1 MKRIGFT
8 KVTTP
13 TGSCRRSMNR
23 CACAIL
29 FLVVTA
35 PGYAQFISVEDSL
48 EARLPDLRGKALAD
62 AYNIIA
68 KENVYSDLDKLDRY
82 ADKADSLS
90 QRLGYAEGRLYSRI
104 FKSYAVYWRGHLP
117 EAQEQFEREYS
128 EALALHLSEGVYQ
141 SLAGLFIT
149 SLRQNQAPKAYAAL
163 QAGYRFARQL
173 TDQEERDHYIIA
185 WNILSYSYDL
195 HINAF
200 PKALKNLVDNLA
212 YAEQH
217 PVGHWDIGMSLKTM
231 GNYEANVGHYR
242 SAIDYLERSL
252 KHLQLARERHQ
263 YLAALY
269 LLAEVYARSGEPDKA
284 IELYKSLAAEAERR
298 GYKMGVAEA
307 TGNLADLYFRQGKF
321 AKSLDLQLKATEIY
335 EGIQRHLKLLYAR
348 KDLGRT
354 YMKLGDL
361 QKATAN
367 FKQALAHVNGP
378 LTGETFDAVTVIYI
392 SLSQSSF
399 LLNNRPEAFQY
410 ARQALAA
417 EKVGVEFPIRA
428 LNHMASLYLLCQM
441 PDSAAR
447 PLATLTRNLV
457 KIESKEDQANYFNT
471 LGELHRQRKDYGP
484 ARQAFSNALT
494 IASGSRDVDL
504 QLAAL
509 NGLHRV
515 EAVQH
520 HSEAALAYLEA
531 FYTLK
536 DSIYS
541 MATSNEITDIIIQYQ
556 AAEKD
561 REIAMLRDRE
571 RLQAAE
577 LHTREITLVLVSI
590 VLVAAFALAVAL
602 VRVNRINQQNS
613 RILLDKQLEIA
624 SQNEA
629 IRSQTQEIELQR
641 DRLQESVHELQ
652 HTQAMLIHAEKMAS
666 LGQLTAGVAHEI
678 NNPVNF
684 ISNGVEGMTQ
694 QIEVLAALL
703 KGYETIITSLPS
715 ENYAALKRIQNEAQL
730 AETLADCEA
739 LTKSIKTGVARTTE
753 IIKSLR
759 TFSHEGQK
767 SFGHVNLNEQLDA
780 TLMMTQGEV
789 KDRIAI
795 VKDYDPDLPR
805 VTCNIGEINQ
815 VFMNIILNAIQA
827 MHGKGTL
834 TVITRAQQVAG
845 RQKIFVEIADTG
857 PGIPREL
864 RHRIFDPFFTTKEAG
879 KGTGL
884 GLAIS
889 ANIIDKHHGEIRIDS
904 KEGVG
909 TRFTIV
915 LPATQPV
922 ATTQA
927 LQDMKG

>member
-1 MKRIGFT
+1 ML
-8 KVTTP
+8 
-13 TGSCRRSMNR
+13 S
-23 CACAIL
+23 
-29 FLVVTA
+29 A
-35 PGYAQFISVEDSL
+35 PSYAQFVSVEDSL
-48 EARLPDLRGKALAD
+48 EARLPNLHGKALAD

-82 ADKADSLS
+82 ANKADSLS

-104 FKSYAVYWRGHLP
+104 YKSHAVYWRGHLP
-117 EAQEQFEREYS
+117 EAQEQYEREYS
-128 EALALHLSEGVYQ
+128 EALVLHLSEAVYQ
-141 SLAGLFIT
+141 SLGGFFIA
-149 SLRQNQAPKAYAAL
+149 SLRQNQISKAYAAQ

-173 TDQEERDHYIIA
+173 TDERERDHYIIE
-185 WNILSYSYDL
+185 WNILSYNYDI

-200 PKALKNLVDNLA
+200 AKARKNLEENLA

-217 PVGHWDIGMSLKTM
+217 RAGHRALGLSLKTL
-231 GNYEANVGHYR
+231 GDCESSVNHYR
-242 SAIDYLERSL
+242 SAIDYLGRALE
-252 KHLQLARERHQ
+252 HLRIARERHH
-263 YLAALY
+263 YLATLY
-269 LLAEVYARSGEPDKA
+269 VLAEIYGISGEPEKA
-284 IELYKSLAAEAERR
+284 IKLYKDLAAQAERR

-307 TGNLADLYFRQGKF
+307 TGSLADLYFRQGKF
-321 AKSLDLQLKATEIY
+321 AQSLGLQLKAIEIY

-354 YMKLGDL
+354 YMKLGDF
-361 QKATAN
+361 QKAISN
-367 FKQALAHVNGP
+367 FKQALTHVHDP
-378 LTGETFDAVTVIYI
+378 IAGETFDAVTSTYI
-392 SLSQSSF
+392 LLSQSSF

-410 ARQALAA
+410 VRKALNV
-417 EKVGVEFPIRA
+417 EKVGLEFPVRS
-428 LNHMASLYLLCQM
+428 LNHMANLYLQCQM
-441 PDSAAR
+441 PDSASL
-447 PLATLTRNLV
+447 PLATLTENLAR
-457 KIESKEDQANYFNT
+457 IESSEDQANYFNT
-471 LGELHRQRKDYGP
+471 LGEWRLQRIDYGP
-484 ARQAFSNALT
+484 AHQAFSNALT
-494 IASGSRDVDL
+494 VAGDSHYADA

-509 NGLHRV
+509 DGLRQVEEGRHR
-515 EAVQH
+515 
-520 HSEAALAYLEA
+520 SEAALAYLET
-531 FYTLK
+531 YSTLK

-561 REIAMLRDRE
+561 RKIALLKDRE

-577 LHTREITLVLVSI
+577 LRTRGITLWLVSAVLV
-590 VLVAAFALAVAL
+590 VAFALAVVL
-602 VRVNRINQQNS
+602 VRVNRINRRNS
-613 RILLDKQLEIA
+613 RILLDKNLEIA
-624 SQNEA
+624 AQNEE
-629 IRSQTQEIELQR
+629 IRSQTQQIELQR

-684 ISNGVEGMTQ
+684 ISNGVEGLTQ
-694 QIEVLAALL
+694 QIEILVAVL
-703 KGYETIITSLPS
+703 KGYETVITPLPS
-715 ENYAALKRIQNEAQL
+715 EKYAVLKGIHDERQL

-767 SFGHVNLNEQLDA
+767 GFSHVNLNEQLDA
-780 TLMMTQGEV
+780 TLLMTQGEM
-789 KDRIAI
+789 KDRFVV
-795 VKDYDPDLPR
+795 VKDYDPELPK

-834 TVITRAQQVAG
+834 TVITRTQRAAG

-864 RHRIFDPFFTTKEAG
+864 RHKIFDPFFTTKEAG

-889 ANIIDKHHGEIRIDS
+889 ATIIAKHHGEIRIDS
-904 KEGVG
+904 NESLG

-915 LPATQPV
+915 LPATQPL
-922 ATTQA
+922 ATAQA
-927 LQDMKG
+927 LQDLDG